1 MRTDR
6 FLSRLSHAD
15 TFLLA
20 LGLLAVPARA
30 AESTGYYA
38 GKTVRLIIGF
48 GAGGSYDLYGQVLS
62 HHIGRHLPG
71 NPVIVPTSMPT
82 AGSLTATNYIYN
94 VAPRDGTVFGIVTSG
109 APTTPLFYP
118 DQAKFDASKITWIG
132 SAAKAIFL
140 DVLSASSPVRTL
152 ADLTSREVVL
162 GSTGPGAGAYDL
174 PVMMNAIAGLRYRLV
189 QGYNTV
195 ADVYLAMARGE
206 VEGVSGTTWDS
217 ISRMPAYRNGELRV
231 VMQYGAEPIEQLP
244 GVAMA
249 TSLAKTKED
258 RLAMNLLLSR
268 QEMGKPFLAPPG
280 MPPERIA
287 DLRRA
292 FMETMQDPAFIEEM
306 RKLQLDIEPV
316 AGEGVQKMVEDV
328 VATPPDIV
336 RRVRTI
342 LEARSR

>member
-1 MRTDR
+1 MTKDHVRK
-6 FLSRLSHAD
+6 RLSHVA
-15 TFLLA
+15 A
-20 LGLLAVPARA
+20 LVLMLTTPCSQVLA

-62 HHIGRHLPG
+62 HHIGKQLPG

-118 DQAKFDASKITWIG
+118 DQAKFDASKITWMG

-174 PVMMNAIAGLRYRLV
+174 PVMMNGIAGLRYRLV

-217 ISRMPAYRNGELRV
+217 ISRMPAYRDGELRV
-231 VMQYGAEPIEQLP
+231 VMQYGAEPIAQLP

-249 TSLAKTKED
+249 TSLAKTQDD

-280 MPPERIA
+280 LPPERVA

-292 FMETMQDPAFIEEM
+292 FMETMKDEAFLAEM
-306 RKLQLDIEPV
+306 RKLQLDVEPV
-316 AGEGVQKMVEDV
+316 SGEGVQKMVEDV
-328 VATPPDIV
+328 VATPPEIV

-342 LEARSR
+342 LETRTR